1 MENLEIYLP
10 EVKPRRLWTWVDIL
24 LIGLSIIAVILL
36 GTWVFSSLSQPV
48 PGEQPGIT
56 IGYIVA
62 LTSLEVFAI
71 LVSVYIFGLL
81 RKKLHW
87 TDVGFVPSTFRWL
100 VWAAATALIFIPII
114 GLIALAIQV
123 ALGLPTEN
131 PQLEFLVPKDITWF
145 GGLIMLILGGLLV
158 PIAEEVL
165 FRGVLYRWLRQFL
178 RPWIAIPI
186 SSALFGLL
194 HGDIAVAGATFVMG
208 IVLAWFYERSH
219 SLWPSIVIH
228 AVNNGLKLALLYGLL
243 VAGYHIPPL
252 V

>member
-1 MENLEIYLP
+1 MENQENYIP
-10 EVKPRRLWTWVDIL
+10 NNKPRRLWTWVDML
-24 LIGLSIIAVILL
+24 LIGLSIIALILL
-36 GTWVFSSLSQPV
+36 GVWVFSVLSQPV

-56 IGYIVA
+56 LGYIVA

-71 LVSVYIFGLL
+71 LISVYIFGIL
-81 RKKLHW
+81 RNNLHW
-87 TDVGFVPSTFRWL
+87 TDVGFIPSTFRWL
-100 VWAAATALIFIPII
+100 AWAAATALIFIPII

-131 PQLEFLVPKDITWF
+131 PQLEFLVPIDISWF
-145 GGLIMLILGGLLV
+145 GGLVMVILGGLFV

-165 FRGVLYRWLRQFL
+165 FRGVLYRWMRQFSS
-178 RPWIAIPI
+178 PWVAIPV

-208 IVLAWFYERSH
+208 IILAWFYERSH

-243 VAGYHIPPL
+243 AAGYQIPPL

>member
-1 MENLEIYLP
+1 VETLEIYLP
-10 EVKPRRLWTWVDIL
+10 DDKSRRLWTWVDIA
-24 LIGLSIIAVILL
+24 LIGLSIIAMILL
-36 GTWVFSSLSQPV
+36 GVWLFSFLSQQV
-48 PGEQPGIT
+48 SSGQPEIT
-56 IGYIVA
+56 LGYIIA

-71 LVSVYIFGLL
+71 LISVYIFGLL
-81 RKKLHW
+81 RNDLHW
-87 TDVGFVPSTFRWL
+87 MDVGFVPSTFRWL
-100 VWAAATALIFIPII
+100 AWAAITALIFIPII

-131 PQLEFLVPKDITWF
+131 PQLEFLVPKDISWF
-145 GGLIMLILGGLLV
+145 GGLVMVILGGLLV

-165 FRGVLYRWLRQFL
+165 FRGVLYRWMRQFSS
-178 RPWIAIPI
+178 PWVAIPI

-208 IVLAWFYERSH
+208 IILAWFYERSH

-228 AVNNGLKLALLYGLL
+228 AVNNGFKLALLYGLL
-243 VAGYHIPPL
+243 AAGYKIPPL